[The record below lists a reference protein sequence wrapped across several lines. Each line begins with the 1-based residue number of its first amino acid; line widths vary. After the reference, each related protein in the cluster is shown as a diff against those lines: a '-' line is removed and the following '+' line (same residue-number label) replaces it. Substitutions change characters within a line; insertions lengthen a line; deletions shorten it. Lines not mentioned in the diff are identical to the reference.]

1 MLKRFLLGIIIAAI
15 LAAPACP
22 DLLLPGEF
30 RDRKTLESAATFT
43 LSPAQDKSS
52 AVELA
57 INAEVEGYYYY
68 AFSVVSGDTQERLYS
83 AEISC
88 SDGNSKCYIS
98 LPVHEEGQVSH
109 YLLSASFIPEF
120 RYRRKYNQVRFS
132 RTLTVRNVNGI
143 PHVIIEN

>member
-1 MLKRFLLGIIIAAI
+1 MLKRFLLGIIIAVI

-22 DLLLPGEF
+22 DLLPYLEF
-30 RDRKTLESAATFT
+30 RDRKTLESAATFK

-52 AVELA
+52 TVELA
-57 INAEVEGYYYY
+57 INAEAEGYYYY
-68 AFSVVSGDTQERLYS
+68 AFSAVSGDTQERLYY

-88 SDGNSKCYIS
+88 SEGSSKCYIS
-98 LPVHEEGQVSH
+98 LPVPEEGQVLR
-109 YLLSASFIPEF
+109 YLLTASFIPEF

-132 RTLTVRNVNGI
+132 RTLTVRNVNGV